1 MYRFGTLSNV
11 KLIQKEKNLCTVV
24 TNSTVYGGR
33 DEINPHILAIVKSI
47 DSKFGILK
55 VLILTSNATEH
66 FFILH

>member
-1 MYRFGTLSNV
+1 MLLVGKREP
-11 KLIQKEKNLCTVV
+11 KCTVLSMAEKMK
-24 TNSTVYGGR
+24 STL
-33 DEINPHILAIVKSI
+33 INPHILAIVKSI